1 MMFQGYDEKTY
12 MNFVMEKQKNH
23 IVFINTTAIQKLN
36 DHVKL
41 AFIPENIQSI
51 KARLSARNNTK
62 SSFINE
68 LNQNLLNELMS
79 MFKNKTIIVPSN
91 KFLDNYKHI
100 ILKGEYKV

>member
-12 MNFVMEKQKNH
+12 MNFVIKKQKDH
-23 IVFINTTAIQKLN
+23 VVFINTIAIQELN
-36 DHVKL
+36 HHVEL

-51 KARLSARNNTK
+51 KTRLSARNNTK

-100 ILKGEYKV
+100 ILKGE

>member
-12 MNFVMEKQKNH
+12 MDFVMEKQKDH
-23 IVFINTTAIQKLN
+23 VVFINTTAIQELN
-36 DHVKL
+36 HHVEL

-51 KARLSARNNTK
+51 KARLLSRNNTK

-68 LNQNLLNELMS
+68 LNQDLLDELMS
-79 MFKNKTIIVPSN
+79 IFKNKTIIVPSN

-100 ILKGEYKV
+100 ILKGE